1 MNKLFI
7 TLSIMMGVVVLSSN
21 YLVQFPINYFGL
33 NEILTYGAFSYP
45 IAFLITDLANRS
57 YGKLLARQIVYLGF
71 LIGIIFT
78 LLFSTDF
85 ADLIS
90 VRIAIGSGVA
100 FITAQLLDIQIFDRL
115 RKKEWFV
122 APLTSSLIGST
133 VDTFLFFSISFYATG
148 VPWVTLSLGDL
159 AVKVLVALI
168 MLIPFRMLLKII
180 KPIKVSNIFD
190 ENKNDPILK
199 TKLFNQDLDN
209 PIGIA
214 AGFDKNAEVYNPL
227 FKLGFGFVEVGTVTP
242 LKQYGNEKPRV
253 FRLVEDQALIN
264 RLGFNNHGSDTILNR
279 IKSNKKL
286 GVLGVNVGPNKD
298 SNDRLNDYLI
308 GLEKFSEVADYITIN
323 ISSPNTENLRNFHDE
338 NKLKDLLTSISEKK
352 KQLKTEIPVAV
363 KISPD
368 INENQIDLISEI
380 LLENEISAIIISNT
394 SEACR
399 ETLQNI
405 QRHQKGGL
413 SGKPIEKKSNLLI
426 SKFYNLIKGK
436 IKIIGVGGVDSGKAA
451 YDKFLLGAD
460 YVQLYTGMVFQG
472 PNIAGMIKKDLKELL
487 IRDGVKNF
495 TEIVGN
501 KTVS

>member
-1 MNKLFI
+1 MY
-7 TLSIMMGVVVLSSN
+7 SN
-21 YLVQFPINYFGL
+21 
-33 NEILTYGAFSYP
+33 
-45 IAFLITDLANRS
+45 
-57 YGKLLARQIVYLGF
+57 
-71 LIGIIFT
+71 
-78 LLFSTDF
+78 
-85 ADLIS
+85 
-90 VRIAIGSGVA
+90 
-100 FITAQLLDIQIFDRL
+100 L
-115 RKKEWFV
+115 R
-122 APLTSSLIGST
+122 SLIFKI
-133 VDTFLFFSISFYATG
+133 DPERAHFLAIQ
-148 VPWVTLSLGDL
+148 SLKL
-159 AVKVLVALI
+159 NL
-168 MLIPFRMLLKII
+168 
-180 KPIKVSNIFD
+180 VSNIFD

-199 TKLFNQDLDN
+199 TKLFNQNLDN

-279 IKSNKKL
+279 IKSNKKI

-323 ISSPNTENLRNFHDE
+323 ISSPNTENLRNFHEE
-338 NKLKDLLTSISEKK
+338 NKLKELLKSVSEKK
-352 KQLKTEIPVAV
+352 KQLKTEIPIAV

-394 SEACR
+394 SEASR

-426 SKFYNLIKGK
+426 SKFYKLIKGK